1 MRIVL
6 YTGKGGV
13 GKTSV
18 SSATGVLCAERGHRT
33 LVMST
38 DPAHS
43 LSDSFDRPLGPDPV
57 PVAPNLWGQEI
68 DVLKEVQR
76 YWNTVRE
83 WLVALMRW
91 QGMDE
96 VVAEEMA
103 ILPGME
109 ELVGLLYIVRYAETR
124 AYDVLIVDCAP
135 TGETLRL
142 LSFPDAARWY
152 MHRLFPIGRR
162 AATAVGPLAHALTGM
177 PTPSGKVF
185 DTIQDLF
192 RQLERMRAIL
202 ADGARSS
209 VRLVVN
215 PEKMVIREAE
225 RTFTYLNLY
234 GYATDL
240 VVCNRLLPDRV
251 TDPFFEAWRQSQS
264 RHLEAI
270 RQAFEP
276 IPVLTAPLL
285 DREVVGLEALRDL
298 GRAIFG
304 EEDPTRIFYRG
315 HPQEVSRE
323 GPFHVLKVAVPF
335 TSREDLDLIQH
346 GEELVIQAGRYRR
359 HLILPRVLAT
369 LRVDGAV
376 LEDGVLKI
384 RFVEEGRASAR
395 P

>member
-1 MRIVL
+1 MRIIL

-18 SSATGVLCAERGHRT
+18 SSATGVLCADRGYRT

-43 LSDSFDRPLGPDPV
+43 LSDSMDRPLGPDPV

-76 YWNTVRE
+76 YWRTVRD

-91 QGMDE
+91 QGMEE

-103 ILPGME
+103 VLPGME

-135 TGETLRL
+135 TGETMRL

-152 MHRLFPIGRR
+152 MQRLFPIGRR
-162 AATAVGPLAHALTGM
+162 AATTVGPLAHVLTGM

-192 RQLERMRAIL
+192 HQLERMRAIL
-202 ADGARSS
+202 SDGERSS

-234 GYATDL
+234 GYHTDL

-251 TDPFFEAWRQSQS
+251 TDPFFGAWRESQA

-270 RQAFEP
+270 RDAFDP
-276 IPVLTAPLL
+276 IPILTAPLL
-285 DREVVGLEALRDL
+285 DREVVGLEALREL
-298 GRAIFG
+298 GRALFG
-304 EEDPTRIFYRG
+304 DRDPAQVFYRG
-315 HPQEVSRE
+315 QPQEVTRE
-323 GPFHVLKVAVPF
+323 GRYHILKLSVPF
-335 TSREDLDLIQH
+335 ASREDLDLIQH

-369 LRVDGAV
+369 LQVDGAV
-376 LEDGVLKI
+376 LEDGVLKV
-384 RFVEEGRASAR
+384 RFVEEGPTR
-395 P
+395 